1 MRYCC
6 VLALLLVVA
15 RPVLA
20 ADGFPIN
27 VYPCPRAE
35 AAPVLD
41 GKLDDAVWQQAPLVS
56 GFTLYESGQIANPQT
71 SFRVLWDD
79 RYLYLGV
86 RCEEPLMEK
95 VSLAPHAHDEHDI
108 FRSETIEFFV
118 DPDHTHARYYQL
130 AFSVAGSLYDGAGMD
145 TAWDSNA
152 QVKTCAGPDFWS
164 AEVAVPWDPLKSR
177 PQAGKV
183 VGLNLSRDRSVGTPV
198 YSAWARVDPGLG
210 FHDPDRFAHLVLS
223 GTPESIGRLSQ
234 EFRKGG
240 RTGAITVFS
249 AEGFAQTSYAK
260 LAAAAF
266 AEVEKLM
273 ADLDR
278 ERLKGNDPAAA
289 AEIKRRLEGYTAR
302 LSAMKAAAAGS
313 LDAAEWARLDLA
325 LQELTATLHK
335 TVGEA
340 RLKALLDRI

>member
-1 MRYCC
+1 MRHYCA
-6 VLALLLVVA
+6 LALLLAVA

-20 ADGFPIN
+20 ADSFPIN
-27 VYPCPRAE
+27 VYPCQRAE
-35 AAPVLD
+35 AAPALD

-86 RCEEPLMEK
+86 RCEEPLMEN
-95 VSLAPHAHDEHDI
+95 VSLARHAQDEHDI

-130 AFSVAGSLYDGAGMD
+130 AFSVAGSLYDGAGTD
-145 TAWDSNA
+145 TAWDSGA
-152 QVKTCAGPDFWS
+152 QVKTCAGADFWS
-164 AEVAVPWDPLKSR
+164 AEVAVPWESLKTR
-177 PQAGKV
+177 PQSGKV
-183 VGLNLSRDRSVGTPV
+183 VGFNLSRDRSVGTSV
-198 YSAWARVDPGLG
+198 YSAWTRVDSGLG

-223 GTPESIGRLSQ
+223 GTPEQMGKLSE

-249 AEGFAQTSYAK
+249 AEGFAQTTYAQ

-266 AEVEKLM
+266 ANVDRLM

-278 ERLKGNDPAAA
+278 ERVKGNDPAAA
-289 AEIKRRLEGYTAR
+289 AEIKQRLDDYAAR
-302 LSAMKAAAAGS
+302 LAAMKAAAAGS
-313 LDAAEWARLDLA
+313 LDAAEWTRLDLA